1 MEKINMKKF
10 NEYVYEKL
18 RIGLNDKQI
27 ATSLGMSL
35 KHFHSILNGEENK
48 KNISTATK
56 NEEVK
61 PKKPAESPKAAEKSA
76 EEKKDDN
83 FDWME

>member
-10 NEYVYEKL
+10 NEYVREKL

-48 KNISTATK
+48 KDIPTAPK

-61 PKKPAESPKAAEKSA
+61 PKKPIETPKAAEKPA
-76 EEKKDDN
+76 EDKKDDN